1 MSELE
6 PENNDIPQ
14 LPDEAQMN
22 ALLTGETLAP
32 AARVTI
38 ALAWWA
44 GLSTSEIQSLR
55 WAEIDEVSKVLIV
68 GKRTVPCCPQL
79 ALVLNET
86 PKRGP
91 YVVYSRRKSTEP
103 TTRKNLA
110 DITKKALENTN
121 LCGLNLRDM
130 RYAAVLRW
138 LDSFPQ
144 EEVCRMTGMER
155 VSLHRIASLYGHSLP
170 AARREEKLDPGD
182 TDTLSMA
189 LTAAGD
195 TMETRAIYLSWQGN
209 LLIKQMQTLTWEQ
222 IDLGHGVWQIE
233 EGEDQIPSI
242 LLERMWE
249 WKENSPSGGHVL
261 TGVCSGAQLEPAF
274 INRRIGEFFISCGLG
289 NLSLRRL
296 RGEYQRI
303 GGQAALDR
311 KLFSLM
317 QRDGTG
323 PIEPLAT
330 ECGVFQED
338 VRRSLRQL
346 EVQGLVVYSKE
357 SHLYHLPGYET
368 NWERVL
374 KSLAALRAENRIF
387 AAGELAERSGLR
399 GNGTL
404 TNYYLNRALTEGL
417 VTREPQKKY
426 RAI

>member
-1 MSELE
+1 MNQLE
-6 PENNDIPQ
+6 PEKDDIPQ
-14 LPDEAQMN
+14 LPDEARMN
-22 ALLTGETLAP
+22 ALLKGETLAP

-55 WAEIDEVSKVLIV
+55 WEEIDEVSKVLKI
-68 GKRTVPCCPQL
+68 GKRAVPCCAQL
-79 ALVLNET
+79 ELVLNET
-86 PKRGP
+86 PKRGT
-91 YVVYSRRKSTEP
+91 YVVYSRSKPLEP
-103 TTRKNLA
+103 ITRKTLA
-110 DITKKALENTN
+110 YITKKAFETVGLQQ
-121 LCGLNLRDM
+121 LNLRDL

-155 VSLHRIASLYGHSLP
+155 VSLHRIASLYGHNLP
-170 AARREEKLDPGD
+170 ATRREERLDPGG
-182 TDTLSMA
+182 TDALSVA
-189 LTAAGD
+189 LEAAGD
-195 TMETRAIYLSWQGN
+195 TVETRAIYLSWQGN
-209 LLIKQMQTLTWEQ
+209 LSIKQMQTLTWEQ
-222 IDLGHGVWQIE
+222 IDLAHGVWRIE
-233 EGEDQIPSI
+233 ENEGQIPPI
-242 LLERMWE
+242 LLEQMRQ
-249 WKENSPSGGHVL
+249 WKKSSSLEGHVL

-289 NLSLRRL
+289 SLSLRRL

-303 GGQAALDR
+303 GGQSALDR
-311 KLFSLM
+311 KLYSLV
-317 QRDGTG
+317 QRNGTG

-338 VRRSLRQL
+338 VRRSLSRL
-346 EVQGLVVYSKE
+346 EEQGLIVYSKE
-357 SHLYHLPGYET
+357 SRIYRLPGYET

-387 AAGELAERSGLR
+387 AARELAERSGLK